1 MKVLKALTLSLGE
14 LDSPVVTHYQLGLI
28 LYRLY
33 NKKEYKGESINL
45 TKSAADSNDLSKYL
59 NDLLDDGVL
68 DEPRAFPSGVYS
80 LLGRSSENI
89 DGVMCS
95 IDPFCY
101 LSHLSAMAY
110 HGITNRIPAKLFI
123 SSPSPKDWKVAAVA
137 RMQKDLKSDYEA
149 YYRSGLPR
157 LARMDIKKIRKTDIQ
172 RFNSKHLGA
181 FKKIKGEPIRVS
193 SIGRTFL
200 DMLRNPELC
209 GGINHVLE
217 VFDEYAKKYLRLI
230 TDEIDQNGKPI
241 DKVRA
246 GYILDERLELGND
259 IIEQWTE
266 FAQRGGSRKLD
277 ASAEY
282 MPRWSDKWLISINT
296 FEKK

>member
-1 MKVLKALTLSLGE
+1 
-14 LDSPVVTHYQLGLI
+14 
-28 LYRLY
+28 
-33 NKKEYKGESINL
+33 L
-45 TKSAADSNDLSKYL
+45 TKNAADSNDLSKYL
-59 NDLLDDGVL
+59 KGLLDDGSL
-68 DEPRAFPSGVYS
+68 DELRSFSSGVYS
-80 LLGRSSENI
+80 ILGRSSENI

-110 HGITNRIPAKLFI
+110 HGITNRLPVKFFI
-123 SSPSPKDWKVAAVA
+123 SSPGPKDWKMAAVA
-137 RMQKDLKSDYEA
+137 RMQADLKNDYEA
-149 YYRSGLPR
+149 YYRSGLPK
-157 LARMDIKKIRKTDIQ
+157 LARTDIKRIRKTDIQ

-209 GGINHVLE
+209 GGINHVSE

-241 DKVRA
+241 DKIRA
-246 GYILDERLELGND
+246 GYILEERLGLGND
-259 IIEQWTE
+259 TIEQWTE
-266 FAQRGGSRKLD
+266 FAQRGSSRKLD

-282 MPRWSDKWLISINT
+282 MPIWSDKWLISINT